1 MKKICSVV
9 VEQEE
14 EAAEAAAMVQEVKT
28 EMVEEEKMNKLDP
41 SQPHLKVKMKV

>member
-1 MKKICSVV
+1 MAKQTPPQATKQGPIAKVRGF
-9 VEQEE
+9 
-14 EAAEAAAMVQEVKT
+14 VQEVKT